1 MLQCRLPDTMHG
13 IGQPCIDRNGR
24 KSLTQWVGD
33 ADQQDC
39 ESAYPLTAIANG
51 NSSRLKRSSA
61 SIHGHPFARFPV
73 AIQSDEH
80 AQCNE
85 GEPMIVD
92 DILKIAR
99 DEKRTVLTE
108 IEAKQILKEAGIN
121 CTDTQL
127 AASKEEA
134 VALSEKMGYPVVLKI
149 SSVDITHKSDA
160 GGVKVNLKDKTAVE
174 KAYDDIMASCTA
186 KYPSADI
193 EGVAVQGM
201 AKLGTE
207 VIIGMT
213 KDPSFGP
220 VLMFGLGGIFVEVL
234 KDVAFRIVPLE
245 KNDASE
251 MINEIKGKK
260 LLEGYRGQDPAD
272 IPFLEDMLLKLSALV
287 DKTESIAEID
297 MNPVFAYKQ
306 GAVVVDARIILEAN

>member
-1 MLQCRLPDTMHG
+1 
-13 IGQPCIDRNGR
+13 
-24 KSLTQWVGD
+24 
-33 ADQQDC
+33 
-39 ESAYPLTAIANG
+39 
-51 NSSRLKRSSA
+51 
-61 SIHGHPFARFPV
+61 
-73 AIQSDEH
+73 
-80 AQCNE
+80 
-85 GEPMIVD
+85 MIVD
-92 DILKIAR
+92 DILKKAR
-99 DEKRTVLTE
+99 GEKRTVLTE

-127 AASKEEA
+127 AATKEEA
-134 VALSEKMGYPVVLKI
+134 VALSEKMGYPAVLKI

-160 GGVKVNLKDKTAVE
+160 GGVKVNLKDKAAVE

-186 KYPSADI
+186 KYPNATI

-201 AKLGTE
+201 AKAGTE

-245 KNDASE
+245 KSDASG

-272 IPFLEDMLLKLSALV
+272 IPFLENMLLKLSALV
-287 DKTESIAEID
+287 DKTEDIAEID

>member
-1 MLQCRLPDTMHG
+1 
-13 IGQPCIDRNGR
+13 
-24 KSLTQWVGD
+24 
-33 ADQQDC
+33 
-39 ESAYPLTAIANG
+39 
-51 NSSRLKRSSA
+51 
-61 SIHGHPFARFPV
+61 
-73 AIQSDEH
+73 
-80 AQCNE
+80 
-85 GEPMIVD
+85 MIVD
-92 DILKIAR
+92 EILGRAR
-99 DEKRTVLTE
+99 EENRTVLTE
-108 IEAKQILKEAGIN
+108 IEAKQILNEVGIN

-127 AASKEEA
+127 AATKDEA
-134 VALSEKMGYPVVLKI
+134 VELSDKMGYPVVLKI
-149 SSVDITHKSDA
+149 SSVDISHKSDA
-160 GGVKVNLKDKTAVE
+160 GGVKVNLKDKAAVE
-174 KAYDDIMASCTA
+174 TAFDEILSSCKTA
-186 KYPSADI
+186 CPDANV
-193 EGVAVQGM
+193 EGIAVQGM
-201 AKLGTE
+201 AKPGIE

-272 IPFLEDMLLKLSALV
+272 IPFLEDILLKLSELV
-287 DKTESIAEID
+287 DKTEGIAEID